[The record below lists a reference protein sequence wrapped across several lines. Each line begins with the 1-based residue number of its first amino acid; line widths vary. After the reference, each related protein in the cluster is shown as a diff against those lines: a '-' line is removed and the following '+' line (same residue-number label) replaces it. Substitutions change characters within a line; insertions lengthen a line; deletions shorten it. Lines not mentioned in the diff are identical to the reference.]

1 MFLEWENNS
10 RKLQIISGKFQNNAI
25 NDVKQIS
32 LSHVV
37 RVRIATLNL
46 SKLFYMILFLTRD
59 FYYTGPKFIRICHWE
74 NSEEEV
80 ISKSDRYCRVFQ
92 IFILKYKR
100 VATNTNKTQSMK
112 LNEARHNCSVI
123 LKSNHSAPSRSFW
136 GKSFI
141 LSGFYFKQLP

>member
-10 RKLQIISGKFQNNAI
+10 RELQIISGKFQNNAI

-100 VATNTNKTQSMK
+100 VDKHKQNTIYEIKWSKTQ
-112 LNEARHNCSVI
+112 L
-123 LKSNHSAPSRSFW
+123 
-136 GKSFI
+136 
-141 LSGFYFKQLP
+141 LSYSEE